1 MIKMIICGERLINDG
16 KDGSW
21 HCCILDK
28 DHREDHIF
36 EGVEYTKKKR
46 QAILKLNTL
55 INPNTPKWFNRQHFE
70 FEKWTR
76 DQQVSF
82 GIRFLT
88 IADLI
93 KWDTKAKL
101 IFLHTLS
108 RDDHYVNDIMELNE
122 HMNKMVISMVIQAE
136 KDPLFKKQLE
146 MTKEELKKQELE
158 KITRN

>member
-1 MIKMIICGERLINDG
+1 MIICGERLINDEKAG
-16 KDGSW
+16 AWK
-21 HCCILDK
+21 CCILDQG
-28 DHREDHIF
+28 HREDHKF
-36 EGVEYTKKKR
+36 EGQEYTEKKR

-88 IADLI
+88 IAQLL
-93 KWDTKAKL
+93 KWSSNDKL
-101 IFLHTLS
+101 IFLHTIS
-108 RDDHYVNDIMELNE
+108 HDDHYVNDVMELNE
-122 HMNKMVISMVIQAE
+122 GMNKMAINFMAHAA

-146 MTKEELKKQELE
+146 ITSKEIADQELE
-158 KITRN
+158 KRTRN